1 MPYIG
6 WQIAF
11 FNQNCNNALAYQ
23 WKVKLITKKVKTKL
37 SKHFGSFDM
46 RFNNFVQIHIDKK
59 SQANL
64 LTIPMAC
71 LPQNDILLSSNF

>member
-23 WKVKLITKKVKTKL
+23 CKVKLITKKVKTKL
-37 SKHFGSFDM
+37 SKHFGSVDM
-46 RFNNFVQIHIDKK
+46 RFNNFVHQHQQKLSGEPLDY
-59 SQANL
+59 
-64 LTIPMAC
+64 PHG
-71 LPQNDILLSSNF
+71 LSSSKRHPFVV